1 MNKLLIQSKIVSDDL
16 ASFQWNFDLNTEN
29 KKFSTVEEANDMPF
43 AKEMFYLPFIKSV
56 SISKNEMVLERFDIV
71 SWDDVLDEV
80 EKIIEKK
87 LQSIFLDKFQ
97 MDEKTQNIVTLYA
110 ESTPNPKVMKFVSN
124 KLLAKEI
131 YEVKR
136 GSFNNESKFINS
148 IFSFDFIEQIFLNN
162 NYISVTLNDN
172 HNWDSHV
179 NNFRDF
185 LKDKLEKEFD
195 FSTLDKKEVD
205 KNNSNTEP
213 LDNVSQQII
222 KIIDEYIKPSV
233 AMDGGNIM
241 FKKYHPEEKLV
252 EVVLQGACSGCPS
265 STFTLKNGI
274 ENMLKE
280 MVPGKVQSVSAING

>member
-29 KKFSTVEEANDMPF
+29 KKFNTVEEANDSPL

-56 SISKNEMVLERFDIV
+56 SISKNEMLLERFDIV
-71 SWDDVLDEV
+71 SWNDVLDEV

-195 FSTLDKKEVD
+195 FSALDKKEVD

>member
-1 MNKLLIQSKIVSDDL
+1 MNKLLIQSKIISDDL
-16 ASFQWNFDLNTEN
+16 ASFQWNFDLNTKNE
-29 KKFSTVEEANDMPF
+29 KFNTVEEAKDLPL

-71 SWDDVLDEV
+71 SWEDVLSEV

-87 LQSIFLDKFQ
+87 LQFIFSDKFE
-97 MDEKTQNIVTLYA
+97 MDEKIQNIVTLYA

-124 KLLAKEI
+124 KLLTKEI

-136 GSFNNESKFINS
+136 GNLNNGSKFINS
-148 IFSFDFIEQIFLNN
+148 IFSFDFVEQIFLNN
-162 NYISVTLNDN
+162 NYISVTLSENY
-172 HNWDSHV
+172 NWDSHA

-185 LKDKLEKEFD
+185 LKEKLEKEFD
-195 FSTLDKKEVD
+195 FSIVDKNDVD
-205 KNNSNTEP
+205 KNNSNPKP
-213 LDNVSQQII
+213 LDKVSQQII
-222 KIIDEYIKPSV
+222 KIIEEYIKPSV
-233 AMDGGNIM
+233 AMDGGNIL
-241 FKKYHPEEKLV
+241 FKKYHPKEKLV

-280 MVPGKVQSVSAING
+280 MVPGKVKAVSAING

>member
-16 ASFQWNFDLNTEN
+16 ASFQWNFDLNTKN
-29 KKFSTVEEANDMPF
+29 KKFNTVEEANDLPL

-87 LQSIFLDKFQ
+87 LKPIFSDKFQ
-97 MDEKTQNIVTLYA
+97 MDGKMQNIVTLYV
-110 ESTPNPKVMKFVSN
+110 ESTPNPKVMKFVCN
-124 KLLAKEI
+124 KLLTKKI
-131 YEVKR
+131 HEVKR
-136 GSFNNESKFINS
+136 VNSNNESKFVNS
-148 IFSFDFIEQIFLNN
+148 IFSFDYVEQVFLND
-162 NYISVTLNDN
+162 NYISVTLGENY
-172 HNWDSHV
+172 NWDSHV

-185 LKDKLEKEFD
+185 LKEKIEKEFD
-195 FSTLDKKEVD
+195 FSLVDKKEVE
-205 KNNSNTEP
+205 NYNSNNQS
-213 LDNVSQQII
+213 LDKVSQQII

-233 AMDGGNIM
+233 AMDGGNIL
-241 FKKYHPEEKLV
+241 FKQYHPEEKLV

-265 STFTLKNGI
+265 STITLKNGI

-280 MVPGKVQSVSAING
+280 MVPGKVETVSAING

>member
-1 MNKLLIQSKIVSDDL
+1 MKKLLIQSKIVNDDL

-29 KKFSTVEEANDMPF
+29 KKFNSVEEANDLPL

-71 SWDDVLDEV
+71 SWEDVLDEV

-87 LQSIFLDKFQ
+87 LQSVFSNKAQ
-97 MDEKTQNIVTLYA
+97 MDEKIKNIVTLYA

-124 KLLAKEI
+124 KLLTKEI

-179 NNFRDF
+179 NNFRNF

-195 FSTLDKKEVD
+195 FSALDKKEVD
-205 KNNSNTEP
+205 KNNSNTGP

-280 MVPGKVQSVSAING
+280 MVPGKVESVSAING